1 MAALLSSY
9 WEGLFQ
15 KYPVTGSLQRTA
27 AFTLFTWQPN
37 QSFVFMC
44 KQPQVRFNVH
54 QGQLHW
60 IHLSIYS
67 SLLDVHVCA
76 RIILLLLSG
85 PAFWYDTF
93 MIHFC
98 SQFLWLHVKLWY
110 ITNQMETSLCVN
122 LFIVDRSWNFE
133 IKSRIQD
140 YGLYNK

>member
-1 MAALLSSY
+1 MAALLSGD

-15 KYPVTGSLQRTA
+15 KYPLAGSLQRTA
-27 AFTLFTWQPN
+27 AFTLFTWQSN
-37 QSFVFMC
+37 QSFVFVC

-54 QGQLHW
+54 QGQLHR

-98 SQFLWLHVKLWY
+98 SKFFWLRACSRSKNSA
-110 ITNQMETSLCVN
+110 TNEGPGLPSR
-122 LFIVDRSWNFE
+122 DRVE
-133 IKSRIQD
+133 IRTG
-140 YGLYNK
+140 YGAGGSKKIRVFF